1 MLDKLVEKAKGI
13 LDLGDDGDS
22 SQGKKGKK
30 KDLEARLMDK
40 ITKAIDSQENVIM
53 KLVKDMEELDRTF

>member
-1 MLDKLVEKAKGI
+1 MEQKLPILDKLVEKAKGI

-40 ITKAIDSQENVIM
+40 ITKAIDS
-53 KLVKDMEELDRTF
+53 